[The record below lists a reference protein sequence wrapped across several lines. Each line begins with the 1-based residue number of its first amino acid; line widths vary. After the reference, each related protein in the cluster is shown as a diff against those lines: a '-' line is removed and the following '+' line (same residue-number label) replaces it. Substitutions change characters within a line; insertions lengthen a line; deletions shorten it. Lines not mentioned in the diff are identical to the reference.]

1 MPYFSIIIPVYNVA
15 PYLRECLDSVLAQTF
30 TDWEAI
36 CVDDGSTDG
45 SGAILDEYA
54 AKDKRFR
61 VVHQENKGVNFVRQ
75 KALEL
80 SSGEWIA
87 SIDSDD
93 WVSENFLK
101 HFYDAANEFAC
112 DMFWSDYY
120 YVSEEKNLYK
130 AQKCVSNAEKLQ
142 IALLDDTLWGAN
154 WNKIYSREFILKHN
168 ISFPVSERVYVS
180 EDLCFNMAFLSYRPA
195 VKYVDNA
202 DYYYRARKG
211 SSLRSAFTVENF
223 FSGIFVNEFLGRY
236 VISDQASDLLELRK
250 KELKFAACSS
260 DVISNQLFK
269 DVYPEV
275 TSLKGMS
282 LSFWHKI
289 FFWLV
294 CRGLRSPVI
303 WSLKLIRSIR
313 AKKHE

>member
-15 PYLRECLDSVLAQTF
+15 PYLHECLDSVLAQTF

-61 VVHQENKGVNFVRQ
+61 VIHQENRGVNFVRQ
-75 KALEL
+75 KALNA

-101 HFYDAANEFAC
+101 HFYDAANKFDC
-112 DMFWSDYY
+112 DMYWSDYY
-120 YVSEEKNLYK
+120 FVSEEKNLYK

-142 IALLDDTLWGAN
+142 IALLDGTLWGAN
-154 WNKIYSREFILKHN
+154 WNKIYSRKFITKYS
-168 ISFPVSERVYVS
+168 ISFPVSKRVYVC

-202 DYYYRARKG
+202 DYYYRARSG
-211 SSLRSAFTVENF
+211 SAIRTLFSLEKF
-223 FSGIFVNEFLGRY
+223 FSEVYVNNELVRY
-236 VISDQASDLLELRK
+236 VISDEASELIDLRK
-250 KELKFAACSS
+250 KALKFVAYSS
-260 DVISNQLFK
+260 MAVPNKIFN

-275 TSLKGMS
+275 ISLKGLS
-282 LSFWHKI
+282 LPIWHKI
-289 FFWLV
+289 LYWLSY
-294 CRGLRSPVI
+294 RGFRTPVLI
-303 WSLKLIRSIR
+303 FLKFIRSIR
-313 AKKHE
+313 KTRV